1 MRRVLIKALSQI
13 GVKELLGAKH
23 NESILNYFESIGHK
37 WVTTDETA
45 WCSAFINWAAKTA
58 GFEYTGKLNARSW
71 LNIGRSVVKP
81 RVGDVVIFWRE
92 DKDSWKGHVGL
103 FISFSED
110 GRYIYTLG
118 GNQSNMV
125 CVSPYK
131 ASRVLGFRRLKRSK

>member
-81 RVGDVVIFWRE
+81 RVGDVVIFGVKTR
-92 DKDSWKGHVGL
+92 
-103 FISFSED
+103 IA
-110 GRYIYTLG
+110 GRGTWGCLYHSLK
-118 GNQSNMV
+118 MV
-125 CVSPYK
+125 DIFT
-131 ASRVLGFRRLKRSK
+131 R